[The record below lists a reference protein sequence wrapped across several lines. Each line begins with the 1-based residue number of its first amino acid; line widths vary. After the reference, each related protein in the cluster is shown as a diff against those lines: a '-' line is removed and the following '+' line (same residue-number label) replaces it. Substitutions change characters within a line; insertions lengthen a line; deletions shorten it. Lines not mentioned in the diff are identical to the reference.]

1 MEGLKKSD
9 ANLVVYIHPSKA
21 KKVSEAILRELSSL
35 LFKFHETFDG
45 VLLAYDVKILS
56 QVAKILPGIHP
67 YFEGTVVKLGQQ
79 SMHAIVLGFSSAII
93 IQEDIR
99 DEFKYKVKHGK
110 EVFVSR
116 GNKRHQ
122 IEVGTIIRFIV
133 KSFDEEVLHICGSL
147 VPDHTGSVGWLDKN
161 LEEWSHADSLTKKRT
176 GSEGSREML
185 EHNKAMVDGETL
197 YLNTDH
203 HIKKSKRRRSG
214 DS

>member
-1 MEGLKKSD
+1 MRIWL
-9 ANLVVYIHPSKA
+9 YTYTH
-21 KKVSEAILRELSSL
+21 LRP
-35 LFKFHETFDG
+35 KRFHETFDG

-67 YFEGTVVKLGQQ
+67 YFGVRLKAELLTFYPKPNMLLEGTVVKLGQQ